1 MNRTQRPTHSLPNW
15 LLRAN
20 LSLLTLVLLILAP
33 NTASLGLEEIGS
45 IRSSVSAT
53 ADTHLLIEALDRADR
68 EKLAKSTPA
77 KILRAVTKGVRIER
91 PEPGTRKEKITGEDG
106 RQSDLWIHVPDARK
120 KKYGLL
126 IMLHG
131 YGGNARQLLT
141 VAYSKFANRN
151 GYIIVGPNAMKPLS
165 GKSNPD
171 LPPEILGAPTRHWWT
186 YRSDGMVM
194 AIVDQLAERFPIDH
208 NRVVLSGMSMGG
220 WGSWNIG
227 MRFPDRFSAIIPFAG
242 GLHMGDYATDTLS
255 DNYSPLIDNLKW
267 LPSYNVHGNT
277 DNIVPVRFSQML
289 AEELKSRKYDH
300 TYDELDGSGHYLNFD
315 ENGPMMQRVTKWLT
329 PRKRILHPPE
339 VTHTIISDDHPR
351 QHWLRIDA
359 RADQKQNATIRGKID
374 RKNNIDIETE
384 NVDGF
389 TIFIDNDRLK
399 EKSRITVTHNGQK
412 VHDGK
417 VKETVE
423 ALIESWKNRRDPY
436 LLHTRMITVDVGVEE
451 DKKEQEKTKQ
461 NAAN

>member
-289 AEELKSRKYDH
+289 AEELKS
-300 TYDELDGSGHYLNFD
+300 YDELDGSGHYLNFD

-451 DKKEQEKTKQ
+451 DKKESDKTKQ